1 MAVHLP
7 YCLSAGAQ
15 FGSLFSATCV
25 SVNTDSLS
33 CSPRVKKCTS
43 DCVAC
48 LISVERVA
56 ISLLCLDMRLYC
68 TSRPFWLK
76 ICFSVARPPI
86 PMRSDTDPFWDH
98 GLGFGP
104 VRRRT
109 HRLDFPW
116 ESGTFGFL
124 SGEPSALTASLDS
137 LLSLPQPVPRPCTQ
151 PVAISSALGQSS
163 AAGGLQSF
171 KPPGRGKDLSW
182 SSREEQNRRIQALC
196 KWSTLLR
203 LEPRLFS
210 ESAVSSLPDRGD
222 QSVLEHLDVVF
233 SKKSANTLLSRAQ
246 PLTRFVLWRKKT
258 CPDECLSE
266 QLLWLHC
273 KWLQGRSAAS
283 SLDSLVSS
291 FHFVHGTL
299 GLRLPVADLL
309 SARVRG
315 LAHAHLKTKDEVDQ
329 APPLT
334 VAQLRWLEHFANTAD
349 DLYERLIACS
359 LCFMVYARARRSDLA
374 RATHID
380 FDLTEGGV
388 DGFVECRVKNPKQSR
403 ASSRRNLFL
412 PLTGLF
418 AGICEAPWG
427 AAFLATR
434 QACKLTRSGALDQP
448 LVPGLSASGSWLPD
462 CVSSGQLTLWLR
474 SILSRAPDADAEAV
488 GRLRSH
494 SCKATLLS
502 WGAKAGVSDKSL
514 TLLDH
519 HSLGVNMASVGYRR
533 DALAGPLRELQV
545 VVVAVRKLQFSPDL
559 TRSGRWQEPS
569 SPVSSAS
576 ASVVTS
582 PPSSAERAAAA
593 SRRPPG
599 VPESS
604 SDSDSSFASTDS
616 VDEADQLVA
625 AAPHFVE
632 NLLVQGGFAVATNKV
647 SGLLHVLRQ
656 DSGRMLCGR
665 LLSSGF
671 EVSECLN
678 ADAQKFCRT
687 CKTCALASS

>member
-1 MAVHLP
+1 
-7 YCLSAGAQ
+7 
-15 FGSLFSATCV
+15 
-25 SVNTDSLS
+25 
-33 CSPRVKKCTS
+33 
-43 DCVAC
+43 
-48 LISVERVA
+48 
-56 ISLLCLDMRLYC
+56 
-68 TSRPFWLK
+68 
-76 ICFSVARPPI
+76 
-86 PMRSDTDPFWDH
+86 MRSDTDPFWDH

-109 HRLDFPW
+109 QRLDFPW

-182 SSREEQNRRIQALC
+182 SSPKEQNRRTQALC

-233 SKKSANTLLSRAQ
+233 SKKSANTLVSRAQ
-246 PLTRFVLWRKKT
+246 PLTRFVLWHKKT

-349 DLYERLIACS
+349 DLYERLTACS

-434 QACKLTRSGALDQP
+434 QACKLTCSGALDQP

-514 TLLDH
+514 TLLGY

-559 TRSGRWQEPS
+559 TCSGRWQEPS

-604 SDSDSSFASTDS
+604 SDSNSSFAPDS

-632 NLLVQGGFAVATNKV
+632 NLSVQGGFAVATSKV

-671 EVSECLN
+671 QVSECLN